1 VQIAIAL
8 GCARALLVLIA
19 FPASAL
25 ESTYK
30 ATSASSAD
38 VAWAKVGVFCGV
50 ANYCPELK
58 CELSA
63 DGKTRMLTTARGV
76 SINQLE
82 SRDDTAR
89 TYSYTMISGPLPVA
103 NYHSTI
109 SVVPAGAGSV
119 IVWSGKYDAKG
130 VSDFAAKALIDG
142 IYKACVDN
150 LAK

>member
-1 VQIAIAL
+1 MRVAIPL
-8 GCARALLVLIA
+8 GRASALLTFIT

-25 ESTYK
+25 ESSYK

-38 VAWAKVGVFCGV
+38 VAWAKIGDFCGV

-63 DGKTRMLTTARGV
+63 DGKTRRLTTARGV

-82 SRDDTAR
+82 SRDDSAR

-109 SVVPAGAGSV
+109 SVVPSAAGSV
-119 IVWSGKYDAKG
+119 IAWSGKYEASG
-130 VSDFAAKALIDG
+130 VSDFAAKELIDG